1 MSMSDIQSEIDAT
14 IRSALRS
21 LNMHHTNPEFFEGM
35 STEFARNVQRQAA
48 LAALETGAGR
58 LARLQRR
65 LNFRLPI
72 HRTEAGYPY
81 CSTCDGG
88 GCPDCTDLA

>member
-1 MSMSDIQSEIDAT
+1 MQNEIDEILRDAM
-14 IRSALRS
+14 RS

-35 STEFARNVQRQAA
+35 STEFARNVQRQEA
-48 LAALETGAGR
+48 LATLEAGAKR
-58 LARLQRR
+58 LAHLQRR
-65 LNFRLPI
+65 RNFNLPI

-88 GCPDCTDLA
+88 GCPDCTDLG